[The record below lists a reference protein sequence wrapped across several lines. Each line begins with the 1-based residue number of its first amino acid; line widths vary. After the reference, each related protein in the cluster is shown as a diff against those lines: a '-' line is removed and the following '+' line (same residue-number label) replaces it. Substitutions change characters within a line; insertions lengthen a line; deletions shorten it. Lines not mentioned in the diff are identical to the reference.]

1 MYVRDLEGKEYV
13 TMCTYTIDDELNG
26 NASFEAVFE
35 PNKPNLEFLDKIT
48 EMWILVDDD
57 DIEHKIIYVRKQGQ
71 GNTLHAHIRAVPL
84 FYDDFS
90 SQRVYEEYNQSM
102 TANATL
108 NAIFENSGYNF
119 ILDGNF
125 EALEWEGLGGGE
137 TRLEMFKKWLNRSKA
152 EFEIQG
158 RTIYISKLVGRDT
171 SIMYRH
177 RLNASNIVQEI
188 DASELWTYAKGY
200 ADYED
205 SEDGGWE
212 NARLEREYTSPLAQ
226 IIGIRHAP
234 PIKDGRIK
242 HKDVLDKQLKELVD
256 ESLKIS
262 VTADIHDLTK
272 QGYPIAQAK
281 NGDRV
286 FLIDERIGLKEEVR
300 VVNRKIT
307 RDWRGRI
314 LDINLTFGS
323 QSIVKRHQSNL
334 RNLSSTI
341 NDLLEGKIKLPYS
354 VLDNAVIEAT
364 KALKEAQTEIIFGD
378 NGLVAIDKNN
388 PNYVVLLNS
397 AGIGVSTDG
406 GNTFRNAITGRGIN
420 ADVVVT
426 GSMLADRIAGGILR
440 SLNDNTIFNLNTGKL
455 EMQNANFEL
464 GGGATII
471 FTDARNN
478 LTYTYGGRRAGVGFG
493 NSVGGRAITF
503 IGHTRSSDPFAARDD
518 SLFRGLVVNAASS
531 SGQVVNT
538 LVGPYTRIRN
548 NIGDHEAGYEFRVTS
563 SRADLTPL
571 NNSMTSN
578 IGTSSHRINSIRAD
592 DFYGTYNNTST
603 YNAKVNLEDVD
614 GQQAFDYF
622 MQMAI
627 KSFYYVYDDYTN
639 PYNKKVSPVIEQL
652 DPVLER
658 LYKSDDDN
666 LDLNSNLFLLAR
678 AFQHFVNETNERLEL
693 LERLT
698 D

>member
-1 MYVRDLEGKEYV
+1 MRDLEGNEYA
-13 TMCTYTIDDELNG
+13 TMMTYTIDDEHNG
-26 NASFEAVFE
+26 NVTFEAVVE
-35 PNKPNLEFLDKIT
+35 PNKPNLLFLEKIT
-48 EMWILVDDD
+48 EMWELVDDN
-57 DIEHKIIYVRKQGQ
+57 ETEYKIIYVRKQGQ
-71 GNTLHAHIRAVPL
+71 GDLLHAHIRAIPL
-84 FYDDFS
+84 FFDDFR
-90 SQRVYEEYNQSM
+90 SQRIYEEYNQSM
-102 TANATL
+102 TAQNAFNT
-108 NAIFENSGYNF
+108 IFNDSGYTFVLKGQFN
-119 ILDGNF
+119 
-125 EALEWEGLGGGE
+125 AVEWEGFGGGE
-137 TRLEMFKKWLNRSKA
+137 TRMEMFQRALNRYKA
-152 EFEIQG
+152 EFELEG
-158 RTIYISKLVGRDT
+158 NTIYIDNLVGRDT

-177 RLNASNIVQEI
+177 RLNASNISQEI

-205 SEDGGWE
+205 SEDGSWE

-323 QSIVKRHQSNL
+323 QSIVKRHQSDL

-420 ADVVVT
+420 ADVIVT

-464 GGGATII
+464 GGGANIH
-471 FTDARNN
+471 FTDAGNRVYYSQNQWSAG
-478 LTYTYGGRRAGVGFG
+478 LGVGRSINNTYPYAFLGTSIGNRPNANDSSDFSGFIANTNAREQIDGIG
-493 NSVGGRAITF
+493 NSVVGNRFHIRDKAVSFERGYLFKTDDDAYFSPINTGSFDYDLGRPNNRWTNIY
-503 IGHTRSSDPFAARDD
+503 G
-518 SLFRGLVVNAASS
+518 
-531 SGQVVNT
+531 T
-538 LVGPYTRIRN
+538 L
-548 NIGDHEAGYEFRVTS
+548 A
-563 SRADLTPL
+563 
-571 NNSMTSN
+571 
-578 IGTSSHRINSIRAD
+578 GTSS
-592 DFYGTYNNTST
+592 
-603 YNAKVNLEDVD
+603 YNAKMNLEDID

-622 MQMAI
+622 MQMVI
-627 KSFYYVYDDYTN
+627 KSFYYKDDDYTN
-639 PYNKKVSPVIEQL
+639 PYNRKVSPVIEQL
-652 DPVLER
+652 DPVLEK
-658 LYKSDDDN
+658 LYKTSN
-666 LDLNSNLFLLAR
+666 YALDINSNLFLLAR

-693 LERLT
+693 IENET
-698 D
+698 